1 MDVATSKIFISN
13 ARAPLIF
20 SFRAGS
26 KTKDIMMMMLMSQ
39 QQNQANQA
47 APINPM
53 LAMMGRKKRSLSSLA
68 GLSGL
73 GSLGGLGGMG
83 GFGGMGGG
91 MVNMNQLL
99 ISKMMSK
106 DDETDCFEPLDDSI
120 ITADQCQ
127 PDKAAGECGQA
138 ADGSDGSDQ
147 PWHLVISD
155 EADEI
160 HCGATMICSEWAI
173 TTASCLQVIEDRV
186 FDFDVDTHIAIYSNV
201 NSGAD
206 LASASRGKILDI
218 KYHPLFNGKSRGR
231 VADKLRLHHDMAVV
245 RVNFDND
252 IMPICLPS
260 LVDKTPEAIF
270 SYGFGRFGF
279 NAGEDAG
286 PIKKT
291 EFKITEDNVC
301 STSYGKLDFTKSHC
315 ANLVDT
321 NAKSP
326 ICEVSFSGGNLGH

>member
-1 MDVATSKIFISN
+1 
-13 ARAPLIF
+13 
-20 SFRAGS
+20 
-26 KTKDIMMMMLMSQ
+26 MMMLMSQ

-53 LAMMGRKKRSLSSLA
+53 LAMMGRKKRSLSSLSGLGGLSGLS

-73 GSLGGLGGMG
+73 GGLSGLSGLARG
-83 GFGGMGGG
+83 RMGGG
-91 MVNMNQLL
+91 MVNMNQLM

-138 ADGSDGSDQ
+138 SDGSDGSDQ
-147 PWHLVISD
+147 AWHLVISD

-173 TTASCLQVIEDRV
+173 TTASCLRVIEDRV
-186 FDFDVDTHIAIYSNV
+186 QDNAEHYISIYSGV
-201 NSGAD
+201 TSGDD
-206 LASASRGKILDI
+206 LASASRGQILDI
-218 KYHPLFNGKSRGR
+218 KYHPLFDSISRGK
-231 VADKLRLHHDMAVV
+231 VADKLRLHHDMAVI
-245 RVNFDND
+245 RVNFDD
-252 IMPICLPS
+252 DVMPICLPS
-260 LVDKTPEAIF
+260 LVDQTPEAIF

-279 NAGEDAG
+279 NNGEEAG

-291 EFKITEDNVC
+291 EFEITEDNVC
-301 STSYGKLDFTKSHC
+301 STSYGKLDFTKSIC

-321 NAKSP
+321 DAKSP
-326 ICEVSFSGGNLGH
+326 ICEVKILNIRTYDVMTS